1 MAAVRLPTYELA
13 RNPSLQLAATLLKPF
28 AVDALLNT
36 VKEVLRATVSA
47 RELIAPLPY
56 RQSQPSAGGLWL

>member
-1 MAAVRLPTYELA
+1 MLA
-13 RNPSLQLAATLLKPF
+13 KPF
-28 AVDALLNT
+28 AVDELLDT
-36 VKEVLRATVSA
+36 VKKVLRVTASP